1 MLRGTAG
8 SADRARR
15 WQGRAVPPAWDMCHT
30 GISSEAGRRPG
41 CDPPDHAW
49 EPRDRECPL
58 YTGHSRPVIRRWH
71 DGWTPGPRDG
81 GLATSE
87 VEASRKGRD
96 PPGAGAGANAG
107 SFAVQRGSGHG
118 NVIRLPHH
126 SLTQNQLD
134 LFECQQLIC
143 NGTEDHRGEDY

>member
-8 SADRARR
+8 SADGARR

-41 CDPPDHAW
+41 CDRTW

-58 YTGHSRPVIRRWH
+58 YTGHPRPVIRRWH